1 MTLYPLLL
9 PAASSIRLDA
19 RWYDYFPIVIY
30 FGFVIAVGF
39 MAKPLIAARRVL
51 PDRAF
56 DQLISAAFG
65 FRR

>member
-30 FGFVIAVGF
+30 G
-39 MAKPLIAARRVL
+39 RN
-51 PDRAF
+51 
-56 DQLISAAFG
+56 
-65 FRR
+65 